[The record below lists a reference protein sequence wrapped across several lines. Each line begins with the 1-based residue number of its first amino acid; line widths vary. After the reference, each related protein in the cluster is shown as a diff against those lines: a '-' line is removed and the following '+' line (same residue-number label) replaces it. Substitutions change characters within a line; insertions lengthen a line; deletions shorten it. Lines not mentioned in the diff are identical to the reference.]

1 MPPDGCFGSL
11 SGCRD
16 CARANARPSLSVV
29 QLHPCH
35 ASVLQSACLPFI
47 MTAKLQQVSP
57 SFWRR
62 AASLI
67 LALGF
72 LAGFF
77 TFAFSTIGYRW
88 NWPEV
93 WVYRGLFVR
102 GWFVTLLLSAISLVA
117 SCLIGVILALLR
129 RAPFLTLGYLARI
142 YVETI
147 RGTPL
152 LVQLL
157 IFYYVVAH
165 SFEIENRYV
174 VGVLTL
180 SVFSGAYISE
190 VIRAGIESIG
200 KSQLDS
206 ARAIGLT
213 AVQTYRYVIFPQAI
227 RQILPPLAG
236 QFASLIKDSSLLS
249 IIGINEFALNA
260 QNVSSYTYSNF
271 ESYLPLALGY
281 LVLTLP
287 ISLWTQS
294 LERRNRFET

>member
-1 MPPDGCFGSL
+1 M
-11 SGCRD
+11 
-16 CARANARPSLSVV
+16 
-29 QLHPCH
+29 
-35 ASVLQSACLPFI
+35 
-47 MTAKLQQVSP
+47 
-57 SFWRR
+57 
-62 AASLI
+62 
-67 LALGF
+67 
-72 LAGFF
+72 
-77 TFAFSTIGYRW
+77 
-88 NWPEV
+88 
-93 WVYRGLFVR
+93 
-102 GWFVTLLLSAISLVA
+102 
-117 SCLIGVILALLR
+117 LALLR
-129 RAPFLTLGYLARI
+129 RTPFLPLRYLARI

-157 IFYYVVAH
+157 IFFYVVATA
-165 SFEIENRYV
+165 FGIENRYL

-200 KSQLDS
+200 QSQLES

-213 AVQTYRYVIFPQAI
+213 TVQTYRYVIFPQAI

-249 IIGINEFALNA
+249 IIGISEFTLNA

-281 LVLTLP
+281 LALTLP

-294 LERRNRFET
+294 LERRSRFDT

>member
-1 MPPDGCFGSL
+1 MPPDASQTP
-11 SGCRD
+11 
-16 CARANARPSLSVV
+16 PSL
-29 QLHPCH
+29 
-35 ASVLQSACLPFI
+35 A
-47 MTAKLQQVSP
+47 
-57 SFWRR
+57 RR
-62 AASLI
+62 AASLL
-67 LALGF
+67 LALAF
-72 LAGFF
+72 IAGVF
-77 TFAFSTIGYRW
+77 TFAFSSIGYRW
-88 NWPEV
+88 NWPGV
-93 WVYRGLFVR
+93 WVYRGQFLT
-102 GWFVTLLLSAISLVA
+102 GWLVTLLLSALSLVA

-129 RAPFLTLGYLARI
+129 RTPFLPLRYLARI

-157 IFYYVVAH
+157 IFFYVVATA
-165 SFEIENRYV
+165 FGIENRYL

-190 VIRAGIESIG
+190 VIRSGIESVG

-213 AVQTYRYVIFPQAI
+213 TVQTYRHVIFPQAI

-249 IIGINEFALNA
+249 IIGISEFTLNA

-281 LVLTLP
+281 LLLTLP